1 MEQYYKASGNFAPLS
16 FILWLVVAMIALP
29 ILAVIYAYAIWYIP
43 IPYLNFFITG
53 IFGLLVGFVISN
65 FVIRMGKVRN
75 GKLALIFTLFGAL
88 TALYIHWA
96 VWVDLAFNITG
107 TVGGDSIGVA
117 TSNIK
122 IMEVIALITNPAD
135 LFGKMDL
142 INMIGVWGIKG
153 GTVKG
158 GFLTFIWVIEL
169 IMVTVIATFS
179 TSSQAS
185 KPFNEQDDIWY
196 DENELSPKAAFQDG
210 PAFVKAMSSGDMK
223 AINEVLKP
231 AGDIKTEHHST
242 FKLFDSKGGDNFVSV
257 TNEIAKTTDKGEIKF
272 DSQNITSFLKI
283 SQEVADRLKT
293 TS

>member
-16 FILWLVVAMIALP
+16 FILWLAVAIIALP

-53 IFGLLVGFVISN
+53 IFGLLIGFLVSN
-65 FVIRMGKVRN
+65 FVIRIGKVRN
-75 GKLALIFTLFGAL
+75 GKLALVFALFAAL

-107 TVGGDSIGVA
+107 TVGGDRIGVA

-122 IMEVIALITNPAD
+122 IMEVVALITNPAD

-158 GFLTFIWVIEL
+158 GFLTFIWVIEV
-169 IMVTVIATFS
+169 IMVTVIATLS
-179 TSSQAS
+179 ASSQAL
-185 KPFNEQDDIWY
+185 KPFCEQDDSWY
-196 DENELSPKAAFQDG
+196 DENELTPKAAFQDA

-223 AINEVLKP
+223 VLDELLKP
-231 AGDIKTEHHST
+231 AGDIKTEHHSK
-242 FKLFDSKGGDNFVSV
+242 FKLFDSKNGDNFVSV
-257 TNEIAKTTDKGEIKF
+257 TNEIAKTTDKGELKF
-272 DSQNITSFLKI
+272 ESQNITSFLKI
-283 SQEVADRLKT
+283 SQAVADRLKVT
-293 TS
+293 G